1 LINSEFIKYGVV
13 TLEDIAVIHLKGDFD
28 SVLSLLQGQVTS
40 DCKLVTEHR
49 GQPSSLCNEKGFI
62 LCNFDI
68 IIDQK
73 KWLIVINNAS
83 KDIF

>member
-49 GQPSSLCNEKGFI
+49 GQPSSL
-62 LCNFDI
+62 
-68 IIDQK
+68 
-73 KWLIVINNAS
+73 
-83 KDIF
+83 